1 MEIIYHGHSFLEIK
15 LTDSSIF
22 IDPFIQWNPLCDI
35 SLDDVAWMNV
45 KIILITHGHMD
56 HIWDTPYIVEKTWA
70 KVVST
75 YEVIQYLLREHD
87 ITNSYAM
94 HIWWKKKFEE
104 NIEVK
109 FVSAIHWWGVWPDLL
124 GGTAAGILLKV
135 WAIKIYHAWDTA
147 LTYDMK
153 LLEKENIDVAFLPIG
168 GNFTMHVDDA
178 LTAVEFIKPKL
189 VVPIHYNTFETIKQD
204 PYIFKNEVL
213 LRNLA
218 NSKVLNPG
226 DVLEY

>member
-35 SLDDVAWMNV
+35 SLDEIAWMNV
-45 KIILITHGHMD
+45 KMILITHGHMD

-75 YEVIQYLLREHD
+75 YEVVQYLLRDHD
-87 ITNSYAM
+87 ITNSHAM

-104 NIEVK
+104 NVEVK
-109 FVSAIHWWGVWPDLL
+109 FVSAVHWGWVWPNLL
-124 GGTAAGILLKV
+124 GGTPAGILLKI
-135 WAIKIYHAWDTA
+135 WAIKIYHAGDTA

-189 VVPIHYNTFETIKQD
+189 VIPIHYNTFEAIKQD
-204 PYIFKNEVL
+204 PYVFKNEVL

-218 NSKVLNPG
+218 NSKVLNPWESI
-226 DVLEY
+226 EY